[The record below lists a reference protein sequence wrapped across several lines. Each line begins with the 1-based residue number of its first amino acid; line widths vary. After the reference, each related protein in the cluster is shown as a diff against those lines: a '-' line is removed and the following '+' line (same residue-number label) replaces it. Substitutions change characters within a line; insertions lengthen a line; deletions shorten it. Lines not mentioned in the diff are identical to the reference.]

1 MPDNKQIKILVHC
14 LDDSVDTTNP
24 QLISLNKIDT
34 SKVTT
39 FERAFFNTAF
49 NEDISEWIISKGKTF
64 QGRFNKS
71 CEFRK
76 SHRHEWDTQSA
87 TNMIAMFH
95 FATNFNNSRAEFG
108 KKWIRWNGLRKCF
121 GVRRN
126 LTQKKVL
133 LDLTLFVLFV
143 KFCKFQRKF

>member
-1 MPDNKQIKILVHC
+1 MHC

-64 QGRFNKS
+64 QGRFNK
-71 CEFRK
+71 
-76 SHRHEWDTQSA
+76 DV
-87 TNMIAMFH
+87 N
-95 FATNFNNSRAEFG
+95 FG
-108 KKWIRWNGLRKCF
+108 KAIGVNGTR
-121 GVRRN
+121 
-126 LTQKKVL
+126 KVL
-133 LDLTLFVLFV
+133 
-143 KFCKFQRKF
+143 QI

>member
-1 MPDNKQIKILVHC
+1 M
-14 LDDSVDTTNP
+14 
-24 QLISLNKIDT
+24 
-34 SKVTT
+34 T
-39 FERAFFNTAF
+39 FERAFFNAAF
-49 NEDISEWIISKGKTF
+49 NENISEWIVGKGKTF

-71 CEFRK
+71 CEFRQ
-76 SHRHEWDTQSA
+76 SHRREWDTQSA

-95 FATNFNNSRAEFG
+95 FATNFNNDRAEFG
-108 KKWIRWNGLRKCF
+108 EKWIRWNGLRKCF

-143 KFCKFQRKF
+143 KFCKFQHKF